1 MEKDEISKY
10 KTKNFKKELEKLD
23 KIYSKK
29 QDRIMILFAM
39 ITAHIFILPNDIL
52 DKFTFLVPYTEFM
65 KETFSMV
72 YQISIRVTNF
82 PQSGALWAANMMVFT
97 ILFMIPTGYTTY
109 IRQYEYIFMNYKQL
123 FIRSLLMVFI
133 TIFFLFCIDSL
144 SRGNIF
150 DTQLRGA
157 PNLNAINN
165 KFGLF
170 FKAGI
175 FYFAL
180 MVGISSLIANVV
192 RIAYVVLKKINLK
205 FKILSNEK

>member
-1 MEKDEISKY
+1 
-10 KTKNFKKELEKLD
+10 
-23 KIYSKK
+23 
-29 QDRIMILFAM
+29 MILFAM

-150 DTQLRGA
+150 DTQLRGE

-192 RIAYVVLKKINLK
+192 RIAHVILKKINLK
-205 FKILSNEK
+205 FKVLSNEK